1 MFECFCVV
9 AEQNGFYLWSSKLD
23 VGATTTVELNA
34 GQIFIH
40 APAVQYAESAFVDY
54 WGDKIT
60 TIAGN
65 VRQILKLTK
74 GAKSKTVTIEN
85 IYNTAVRFYIFSLN
99 FK

>member
-1 MFECFCVV
+1 M
-9 AEQNGFYLWSSKLD
+9 AGQNGFYIWSATLAA
-23 VGATTTVELNA
+23 GATATVELNA

-40 APAVQYAESAFVDY
+40 APAIQYAESAFVDY
-54 WGDKIT
+54 WGDTIT

-65 VRQILKLTK
+65 IRQILKFTK

>member
-1 MFECFCVV
+1 MSV
-9 AEQNGFYLWSSKLD
+9 AEHIGFYIRSFKLD
-23 VGATTTVELNA
+23 VGETATVELNA

-54 WGDKIT
+54 WADTIS

-65 VRQILKLTK
+65 IRQILKFTK

-85 IYNTAVRFYIFSLN
+85 IYNTSVRFYIFSLN

>member
-1 MFECFCVV
+1 M
-9 AEQNGFYLWSSKLD
+9 AGQNGFYIWSAILAP
-23 VGATTTVELNA
+23 GTTATVELNA

-54 WGDKIT
+54 WGDTIT

-65 VRQILKLTK
+65 VRQILKFTK
-74 GAKSKTVTIEN
+74 EAKSKTVTIEN
-85 IYNTAVRFYIFSLN
+85 IYNTTVRFYIFSLK

>member
-1 MFECFCVV
+1 MFGFVTV
-9 AEQNGFYLWSSKLD
+9 AEQNGFYIGSFRLG
-23 VGATTTVELNA
+23 VGDTTTVELNA

-54 WGDKIT
+54 WGDTIS

-65 VRQILKLTK
+65 VRQILKFTK

>member
-1 MFECFCVV
+1 M
-9 AEQNGFYLWSSKLD
+9 AGQNGFYIMSFTLA
-23 VGATTTVELNA
+23 VGDTTTVELNA

-40 APAVQYAESAFVDY
+40 APGVQYAESAFVDY
-54 WGDKIT
+54 WGNTIT

-65 VRQILKLTK
+65 VRQILKFTK

-85 IYNTAVRFYIFSLN
+85 IYNNTVRFYIFSLN

>member
-1 MFECFCVV
+1 M
-9 AEQNGFYLWSSKLD
+9 AEQNGFYIGSFKLA
-23 VGATTTVELNA
+23 VGETATVELNA

-54 WGDKIT
+54 WGDTIS

-65 VRQILKLTK
+65 TRQILKFTK

-85 IYNTAVRFYIFSLN
+85 VYNISVRFYIFSLN